1 MVFFQREKS
10 GTEHWQVFMMIKYES
25 RENGNDQKI
34 KNVSKINTRHFA
46 EMKVLAM
53 RSY

>member
-1 MVFFQREKS
+1 MDSFNSNIWFLFLQREKS

-34 KNVSKINTRHFA
+34 KKCR
-46 EMKVLAM
+46 K
-53 RSY
+53 